1 SPLVFPSAAMGAYNT
16 MALTPDGSKL
26 VVAGLAGSAPQ
37 LIVLDPSNVSA
48 PSVLTYSGNSSV
60 SGSIAITKFN
70 TVVMPGNPG
79 LVLDLSTS
87 TFTQLPYFGG
97 EVIRASADG
106 SRLYSAQL
114 NTSSGEVSSI
124 DPSTCA
130 VQSQGF
136 GFLFWTDL

>member
-1 SPLVFPSAAMGAYNT
+1 VDVLNPKIMQWQSPLVFPSAAMGAYNT

-79 LVLDLSTS
+79 LVLDLQRRPSLSCPTS
-87 TFTQLPYFGG
+87 AGK
-97 EVIRASADG
+97 S
-106 SRLYSAQL
+106 
-114 NTSSGEVSSI
+114 
-124 DPSTCA
+124 
-130 VQSQGF
+130 
-136 GFLFWTDL
+136 

>member
-1 SPLVFPSAAMGAYNT
+1 MSNVLISPEIQLSVSTWFLTGLILSGSARICYPRQEIPGLTCSALVFLSAAMGAYNT

-79 LVLDLSTS
+79 LVLDLQRRPSLSCPTS
-87 TFTQLPYFGG
+87 AGK
-97 EVIRASADG
+97 S
-106 SRLYSAQL
+106 
-114 NTSSGEVSSI
+114 
-124 DPSTCA
+124 
-130 VQSQGF
+130 
-136 GFLFWTDL
+136 